1 MGNYGLV
8 KEWIEIADTDFAA
21 ANHMA
26 TTMYPVPY
34 AIVCFHCQQA
44 VEKYLK
50 GFLVFHDVEPPKIHD
65 LTELLELCI
74 NITTIFLSKYDKCD
88 ILTEYGVE
96 PRYPME
102 NHIEL
107 GEMNRALLYTKEIIS
122 FIRNEVPEMFW
133 EETFRDDL
141 VRP

>member
-1 MGNYGLV
+1 MGNYGFV

-34 AIVCFHCQQA
+34 AIVCFHCQQTA
-44 VEKYLK
+44 EKYIK
-50 GFLVFHDVEPPKIHD
+50 GFLAFNDVEPPKIHD
-65 LTELLELCI
+65 LIPLINLCEPF
-74 NITTIFLSKYDKCD
+74 NPKFSTMKEKCVS
-88 ILTEYGVE
+88 LTEYGVE

-122 FIRNEVPEMFW
+122 FIRKEVPEMFK
-133 EETFRDDL
+133 EETNG
-141 VRP
+141 